1 MSILDK
7 INQHLKQ
14 AESIVNDA
22 SPVQPPQHRQ
32 VGIDLGTADIV
43 LTVVDEAGRPVAVF
57 MEWAEVVRD
66 GIVLDFYGA
75 MQIVKRLVEKAEQKL
90 SVKIER
96 AITSYPPGT
105 DAQISKNVIESA
117 GLEVQGIIDEPSSVI
132 ALLGVTDGA
141 VVDIGGGT
149 TGISVVKE
157 GKIVYTAD
165 EPTGGRHATLVIA
178 GNRGISYEEAEKIK
192 TNGSADSIMPLIRP
206 VFQKMADIAR
216 GHLKGKDVGTLYL
229 SGGSSCFKGI
239 DTIFREELNDMEIIV
254 PYNPLYLTPLAIAS
268 YKEKRGGD
276 ER

>member
-7 INQHLKQ
+7 INNRLKQ
-14 AESIVNDA
+14 VESIVNDP
-22 SPVQPPQHRQ
+22 SPLPTPAHRQ

-43 LTVVDEAGRPVAVF
+43 LTVVNEKGMPTAVF

-75 MQIVKRLVEKAEQKL
+75 TQIVKRLVEKAEQKL

-96 AITSYPPGT
+96 AVTSYPPGT
-105 DAQISKNVIESA
+105 DPQISKNVIESA
-117 GLEVQGIIDEPSSVI
+117 GLEVQAVIDEPSSVI
-132 ALLGVTDGA
+132 ALLGISDGA

-149 TGISVVKE
+149 TGISIVRD

-178 GNRGISYEEAEKIK
+178 GNRGISYEEAERLK
-192 TNGSADSIMPLIRP
+192 TNGSAENVMPIIRP

-216 GHLKGKDVGTLYL
+216 EHLAGKNIAALYL

-239 DTIFREELNDMEIIV
+239 DTIFREELDDMEIIV

-268 YKEKRGGD
+268 YKNNE
-276 ER
+276 ELQ